1 MHFCIICNSFDK
13 FHNTVL
19 QHFDCRFDKCWQ
31 MNYMW
36 WYLIQSDNRNISIHS
51 HSKWLSVILYRLNYD
66 WQMDIHRSTVFDI
79 LIDNAMVFE
88 LNKYFFELKNM
99 LHTTASLCN
108 CYTSLRCIRLNWSI
122 RTPLHTY
129 PWISVIKCRVYW

>member
-1 MHFCIICNSFDK
+1 MHFCIICNSFDN

-31 MNYMW
+31 MNYMSL
-36 WYLIQSDNRNISIHS
+36 YLIQSDNRNISIHS

-79 LIDNAMVFE
+79 LIGNAMVFE
-88 LNKYFFELKNM
+88 LNKYFFLITKHVTYDSQSVQL
-99 LHTTASLCN
+99 LHKLETNSTKLIHQNTIVFVSMDD
-108 CYTSLRCIRLNWSI
+108 
-122 RTPLHTY
+122 
-129 PWISVIKCRVYW
+129 